1 MELSKDSLKLS
12 PEATELL
19 ATEAS
24 HVVVRYDSACSLCT
38 TLAGFMGQRVAKEQM
53 TFEPSETPRP
63 EQLEIEMMIEGQKVE
78 LSGKDAW
85 LWLTEHHPSLREV
98 HWLAQKLGITG
109 VAAGAMMRGAD
120 VLRRFCFRC
129 R

>member
-1 MELSKDSLKLS
+1 MELSKDSLEISAAAAHIDAPRALN
-12 PEATELL
+12 
-19 ATEAS
+19 
-24 HVVVRYDSACSLCT
+24 VVVHYDSACSLCT
-38 TLAGFMGQRVAKEQM
+38 TLAGFMGQRVPKEQM

-63 EQLEIEMMIEGQKVE
+63 EQLTIEMMIEGQKAE
-78 LSGKDAW
+78 LSGKEAW

-98 HWLAQKLGITG
+98 HWLAQKLGITE

>member
-1 MELSKDSLKLS
+1 
-12 PEATELL
+12 
-19 ATEAS
+19 
-24 HVVVRYDSACSLCT
+24 
-38 TLAGFMGQRVAKEQM
+38 MGQRVTRDLM

-98 HWLAQKLGITG
+98 HWLAQKLGITE